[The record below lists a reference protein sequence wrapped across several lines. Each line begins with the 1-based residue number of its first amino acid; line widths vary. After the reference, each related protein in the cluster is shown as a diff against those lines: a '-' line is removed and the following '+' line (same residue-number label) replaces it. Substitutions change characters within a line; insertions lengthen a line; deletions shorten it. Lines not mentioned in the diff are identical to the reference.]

1 MNKFLKFFLQIQN
14 QQIGHIRS
22 VQYGKIGKNQKKSVK
37 LKIFFSISTLSK
49 LKLILNHA
57 VISLHIIE
65 KKILLTIMG
74 VEVILIK
81 N

>member
-14 QQIGHIRS
+14 QQIIE
-22 VQYGKIGKNQKKSVK
+22 KSVK

-65 KKILLTIMG
+65 KKILLTMS
-74 VEVILIK
+74 VTLL
-81 N
+81 

>member
-14 QQIGHIRS
+14 QQIIE
-22 VQYGKIGKNQKKSVK
+22 KSVK

-57 VISLHIIE
+57 LISLHIIE
-65 KKILLTIMG
+65 KKNSFDNEHCFI
-74 VEVILIK
+74 IK
-81 N
+81 EN